1 MNLKVSATPNP
12 FSSQLSVEIRSD
24 GSAIAVIRLM
34 SEKDTLV
41 RIAGCST
48 EEGFAQITIGNL
60 GRYAPGDYR
69 LEIRSLS
76 GELMES
82 LSLVKN

>member
-1 MNLKVSATPNP
+1 MNIKVSATPNP
-12 FSSQLSVEIRSD
+12 FSSQLSVEISFD
-24 GSAIAVIRLM
+24 GFANAVIRLM
-34 SEKDTLV
+34 SQQDTLV

-48 EEGFAQITIGNL
+48 DKGFAHITIGNL

-76 GELMES
+76 GDLMES
-82 LSLVKN
+82 LTLVKN